1 MPIRIPTVHARRI
14 WLHAQK
20 LDEDAP
26 FGNGPEATRAAVRAW
41 GADGKGPQLYGQTP
55 DRLSDSV
62 TTVMMPEGVSSD
74 PMRKIAVDRYN
85 LSLGGGLGPL
95 MGKVFRI
102 GHLGDLNEPMLLGCL
117 ATTELA
123 MKTAGI
129 PFAPGGVDAA
139 IQSLAS

>member
-1 MPIRIPTVHARRI
+1 MFCVAMLIRLERPCPPTPT
-14 WLHAQK
+14 Q
-20 LDEDAP
+20 
-26 FGNGPEATRAAVRAW
+26 ATF
-41 GADGKGPQLYGQTP
+41 
-55 DRLSDSV
+55 
-62 TTVMMPEGVSSD
+62 
-74 PMRKIAVDRYN
+74 N

-123 MKTAGI
+123 MKTAGV

-139 IQSLAS
+139 IESLAN